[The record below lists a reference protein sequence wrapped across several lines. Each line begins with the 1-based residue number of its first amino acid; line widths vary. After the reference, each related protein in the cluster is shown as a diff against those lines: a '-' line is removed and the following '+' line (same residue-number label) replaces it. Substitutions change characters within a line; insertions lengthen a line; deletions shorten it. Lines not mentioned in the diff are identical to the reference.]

1 MQQDKDEQLFIKR
14 INELTAAA
22 YYRHIITYTDF
33 LNLNEIS
40 IFHSIKKDL
49 PKIPYESYG
58 GYEGAERQ
66 VLFFKGNKDD
76 IVFKDYISCVHIEP
90 ASKRFSDE
98 LTHRDFLGSILGLGL
113 DRSTIG
119 DILVNDKEAYCFC
132 LSNISDFIVNN
143 LFLVKH
149 TNVLCSI
156 TNTDASVFKP
166 IFQEI
171 KGTITSNR
179 LDAIIAVALKTSR
192 SKITSLI
199 SSGRV
204 FINGR
209 EILSNSYIVK
219 DNDIISVRGH
229 GKFVYKGEEGQ
240 TRKGRIRIL
249 LLKYS

>member
-1 MQQDKDEQLFIKR
+1 MHQDKEEQIFIKR
-14 INELTAAA
+14 IKELGTTA
-22 YYRHIITYTDF
+22 YYKEILTYTDF

-66 VLFFKGNKDD
+66 ILFFKGISTD
-76 IVFKDYISCVHIEP
+76 IDYKDYISCIHIKP
-90 ASKRFSDE
+90 VSKRFSDE
-98 LTHRDFLGSILGLGL
+98 LSHRDFLGSILGLGL

-119 DILVNDKEAYCFC
+119 DILVKDGEAYCFC
-132 LSNISDFIVNN
+132 LSSISDFIIDN
-143 LFLVKH
+143 LFMVKH
-149 TNVLCSI
+149 TNVLCSLADI
-156 TNTDASVFKP
+156 DTDTFRP
-166 IFQEI
+166 NFEEI
-171 KGTITSNR
+171 QGTITSNR

-209 EILSNSYIVK
+209 EITSNSYVVK
-219 DNDIISVRGH
+219 DDDIISIRGH
-229 GKFVYKGEEGQ
+229 GKFIYKGQDGI
-240 TRKGRIRIL
+240 TRKGRLRVL